1 VTRSNALI
9 ANIDEDSSL
18 DAKSDEI
25 GFMTEEVISSD
36 PNSFE
41 EAWIIK
47 DPVKKGKWRE
57 AIQRRFKA

>member
-41 EAWIIK
+41 EA
-47 DPVKKGKWRE
+47 
-57 AIQRRFKA
+57 